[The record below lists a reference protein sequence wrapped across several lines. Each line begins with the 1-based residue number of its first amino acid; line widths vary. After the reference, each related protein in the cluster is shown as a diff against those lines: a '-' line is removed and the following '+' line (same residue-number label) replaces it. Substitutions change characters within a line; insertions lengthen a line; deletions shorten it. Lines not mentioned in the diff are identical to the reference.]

1 MLERTVCLS
10 VLFSLMSMV
19 IVGVLTVADVVLM
32 VYVGVIV
39 FVGVL
44 TIAVVMLMVSIG
56 VMVSVAVVMLMVSV
70 GVMVS
75 VASVLSVAVVMLMG
89 SVGVMVF
96 VWCPVLCSRHVDG
109 IRWCHG
115 VAVVMLMVSVMV
127 FVASVLSEVTN
138 MFTFPDLNGTNNLT
152 QIRLDRASIQVVPP
166 GICNHRPWLKSL

>member
-32 VYVGVIV
+32 VSVGVMM

-44 TIAVVMLMVSIG
+44 T
-56 VMVSVAVVMLMVSV
+56 
-70 GVMVS
+70 
-75 VASVLSVAVVMLMG
+75 
-89 SVGVMVF
+89 
-96 VWCPVLCSRHVDG
+96 
-109 IRWCHG
+109 